1 MLKTAA
7 PRIYIKNPHRN
18 TFQEQIH
25 QHRIYTSPLHIPPC
39 NRQTK
44 MRFSALTTALL
55 CATAQSLTLVDS
67 GSTTNN
73 PVDIVLPTGTLV
85 DTVIPTDI
93 PVHPHNRHSRLSRP
107 NIFVTSASA
116 SPIAVETM
124 PASMEETIAG
134 LPEEVRKSSKC
145 PVLRAWS
152 RMRAANQRGFTI
164 PLG

>member
-1 MLKTAA
+1 
-7 PRIYIKNPHRN
+7 
-18 TFQEQIH
+18 
-25 QHRIYTSPLHIPPC
+25 
-39 NRQTK
+39 